1 MSQLGIMTQHS
12 GLPAP
17 GHDDHNIA
25 KFLPE
30 DAQNPRNWSA
40 FRKWTIVAS
49 IGLVDLTV
57 SFGASGF
64 SPASSD
70 FAAHFGLSS
79 EIAGIGLSIFVLGLA
94 FGPMFIA
101 PLSEYYGRT
110 ALYLIPYG
118 IFLVCLALSAAIDNV
133 PGFFVLR
140 FFSGLFASV
149 TIANF
154 GGSIADLFSKNDV
167 GPAMNIFLWAAV
179 CGSPMG
185 FFLMSLVAQSHGWR
199 AVLWTLFG
207 ICAVLWAQLLV
218 VLVPFGNET
227 RHTVLLRRRARR
239 HGKAIPDEAQ
249 ARSLK
254 TLFTVTLARPFRFL
268 STETIVIFG
277 ALYNGFLYG
286 ISFLFNGAFG
296 LVFGERGYGFDT
308 LGVGL
313 CFTGFIVG
321 ISLGPVTG
329 IWQERYYQKSIQVGQ
344 TFSTG
349 SGSSVE
355 SEASALLEPSRTGAV
370 RHNPEARVQLGKVAA
385 VALPISLA
393 WFAWTAASK
402 HWILPILATSLFGW
416 SFFTL
421 IFMVAIY
428 TEESYMVYSASA
440 LAGIGL
446 ARNVVGAI
454 FPLIGNVMFE
464 RLGPRTAGSII
475 AGLALL
481 LAPIPFILERYGP
494 NLRARSPFAYE
505 HADDE

>member
-1 MSQLGIMTQHS
+1 MDHGENT
-12 GLPAP
+12 PARVQVDQSPARFIP
-17 GHDDHNIA
+17 GDLD
-25 KFLPE
+25 
-30 DAQNPRNWSA
+30 NPRSWSSL
-40 FRKWTIVAS
+40 RKWTIVAS

-70 FAAHFGLSS
+70 FARHFGISHEVSHL
-79 EIAGIGLSIFVLGLA
+79 GLSLYVLGLA
-94 FGPMFIA
+94 FGPMLIA

-118 IFLVCLALSAAIDNV
+118 IFLVFLALTALVDNL
-133 PGFFVLR
+133 PGFFILR
-140 FFSGLFASV
+140 LLSGTFASV

-154 GGSIADLFSKNDV
+154 GGTIADLFSRDEV

-185 FFLMSLVAQSHGWR
+185 YFILALVAEHHGWR
-199 AVLWTLFG
+199 TVFWTLLG
-207 ICAVLWAQLLV
+207 ICGLLWAQLVV

-227 RHTVLLRRRARR
+227 RHSVLLRRRARR
-239 HGKAIPDEAQ
+239 QGTTIPDDAQ

-254 TLFTVTLARPFRFL
+254 TLFTVTLARPFRLL

-286 ISFLFNGAFG
+286 LSFMFNGAFG
-296 LVFGERGYGFDT
+296 LVFGEQGYGFT
-308 LGVGL
+308 TQGVGL
-313 CFTGFIVG
+313 CFLGLVIG
-321 ISLGPVTG
+321 ISLGPVAG
-329 IWQERYYQKSIQVGQ
+329 VWQERYYQRQIHNGRKCSAD
-344 TFSTG
+344 
-349 SGSSVE
+349 SVD
-355 SEASALLEPSRTGAV
+355 SEASALLESSQSKAPKYM
-370 RHNPEARVQLGKVAA
+370 PEARVQLGKLAA
-385 VALPISLA
+385 ILLPISLG
-393 WFAWTAASK
+393 WFAWTSPAEYGI
-402 HWILPILATSLFGW
+402 HWIVPVLATALFGF

-440 LAGIGL
+440 LAGIAL
-446 ARNVVGAI
+446 ARNIVGAV
-454 FPLIGNVMFE
+454 FPMIGNIMFE
-464 RLGPRTAGSII
+464 RLGTNWAGTIV

-494 NLRARSPFAYE
+494 KLRAKSPFACE
-505 HADDE
+505 HVEDED